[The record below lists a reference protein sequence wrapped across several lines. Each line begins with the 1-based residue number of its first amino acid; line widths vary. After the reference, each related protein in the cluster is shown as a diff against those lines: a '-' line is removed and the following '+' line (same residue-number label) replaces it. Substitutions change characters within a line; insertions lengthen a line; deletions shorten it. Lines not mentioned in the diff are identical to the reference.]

1 MAKVLVALL
10 RFSPK
15 QQKELLRKVDEQV
28 NQVSYLTLHLGE
40 RFMACLCT
48 VEIFCTEHRLNMKHL
63 AMTIVSLFPAHA
75 LAFSKVEMDK
85 SSVRTS
91 RLRRKSLLV

>member
-40 RFMACLCT
+40 WFMACRCT
-48 VEIFCTEHRLNMKHL
+48 VEIFCTEHFV
-63 AMTIVSLFPAHA
+63 MTDSTFVS
-75 LAFSKVEMDK
+75 
-85 SSVRTS
+85 SSYIGFFQS
-91 RLRRKSLLV
+91 RDG

>member
-28 NQVSYLTLHLGE
+28 NQVSYLHLLGQL
-40 RFMACLCT
+40 FMTYLFT
-48 VEIFCTEHRLNMKHL
+48 VEPF
-63 AMTIVSLFPAHA
+63 
-75 LAFSKVEMDK
+75 
-85 SSVRTS
+85 SSVRNS
-91 RLRRKSLLV
+91 RLI

>member
-28 NQVSYLTLHLGE
+28 NQVSYLRLLGRLFHDL
-40 RFMACLCT
+40 RFT
-48 VEIFCTEHRLNMKHL
+48 VGSFCTELSFKMN
-63 AMTIVSLFPAHA
+63 T
-75 LAFSKVEMDK
+75 
-85 SSVRTS
+85 
-91 RLRRKSLLV
+91 LL